1 MLDRIDLIVDV
12 PRLSHGELTGRD
24 SASESS
30 VAVRQEVADCRRL
43 QRKRAGKLN
52 CELTTRE
59 LDRYC
64 RPDRAGRRLLSQAV
78 RKLEL
83 SARGYHRVLRLSRTL
98 ADVEQEADIT
108 EQHILEALSY
118 REQP

>member
-1 MLDRIDLIVDV
+1 MDV